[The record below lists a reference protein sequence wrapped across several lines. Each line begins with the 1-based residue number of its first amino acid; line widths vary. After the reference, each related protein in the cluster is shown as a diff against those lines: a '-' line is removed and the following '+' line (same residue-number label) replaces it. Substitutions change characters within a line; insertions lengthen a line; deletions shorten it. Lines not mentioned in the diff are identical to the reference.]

1 MNMPT
6 KEFVNFEYK
15 EKAVET
21 VYLKIFVPPKIRHK
35 IGINELLRIKNNILH
50 LN

>member
-1 MNMPT
+1 MPT
-6 KEFVNFEYK
+6 KEFANFEYK
-15 EKAVET
+15 EKPVGT

-35 IGINELLRIKNNILH
+35 IGINELLRIKINMLH